1 MLEDAD
7 IRTRWMNAQVTQLMQ
22 QNCNLKPRLLN
33 IDVLSGL
40 WICTN
45 NVKEYKYWA
54 RRRFC
59 QGHRFKEPEAIVYLL
74 ENIVPIQIDPNEAI
88 HRETKELIDEHKD
101 GEQKETGAGGRGG
114 HRVGKIERVSMQAIS
129 KVS

>member
-1 MLEDAD
+1 MREQRGGKSNPSMLEDAD

-40 WICTN
+40 WFCTN
-45 NVKEYKYWA
+45 TVKEYRYWS

-88 HRETKELIDEHKD
+88 HMETKVLIDECKD
-101 GEQKETGAGGRGG
+101 GEQKETGGGAGGADTEWGR
-114 HRVGKIERVSMQAIS
+114 
-129 KVS
+129 